1 VAWIAAVGFL
11 GAAVDFVLFGL
22 MLAGVAL
29 FHHH

>member
-1 VAWIAAVGFL
+1 VAWIAAVGL